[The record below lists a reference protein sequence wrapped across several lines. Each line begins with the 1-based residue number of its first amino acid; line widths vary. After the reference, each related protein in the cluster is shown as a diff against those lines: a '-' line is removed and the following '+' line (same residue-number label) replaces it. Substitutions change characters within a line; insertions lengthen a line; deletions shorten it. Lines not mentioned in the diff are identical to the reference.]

1 MVLVTVEYI
10 EGREDEFVFI
20 MNQLLKKLN
29 VVWVRK
35 VVTSQA
41 VNVCHELLLAFGHG
55 TLWAFAVGTEFLS
68 DSGQLET

>member
-1 MVLVTVEYI
+1 
-10 EGREDEFVFI
+10 